1 MAQIT
6 ETDLQQL
13 KDLIS
18 SGQLAT
24 QQQFSEL
31 SQWIEVG
38 FARTDERLKAVETQ
52 IKSVDTQMS
61 DLRSRLNQ
69 QNIWFFTL
77 LLMLL
82 GTITTVAAKLAKLY

>member
-6 ETDLQQL
+6 DNDLQQL
-13 KDLIS
+13 KDLINS
-18 SGQLAT
+18 SQAKT
-24 QQQFSEL
+24 QQHFAEL
-31 SQWIEVG
+31 SQRIEVG

-61 DLRSRLNQ
+61 DLWSRLNQ
-69 QNIWFFTL
+69 QNIWFFTF

-82 GTITTVAAKLAKLY
+82 GTITTVVAKLAKLY

>member
-31 SQWIEVG
+31 SQRIEVG
-38 FARTDERLKAVETQ
+38 FDRTDERLKGVETQ